1 MDDLLNEYIEY
12 EKEQESHEQEEE
24 EEEEEEEEYDE
35 KQEYDD
41 YIERT
46 KEHYYKMSCGD
57 FFRALWFTWTSC
69 YIGVSEYMK
78 YLVGWK
84 SRNNAIIDVSKR
96 LAAKNMMYVKV
107 FQAFATNRN
116 IVSQELNEFFSEFTD
131 NVKYTAD
138 EYDIKELKEMEAR
151 SCECWPYQ
159 QLRIVNDYTPIKS
172 GLMSLIFKG
181 YIGDGDGTPVV
192 VKYLRKN
199 ISKNFNASMDN
210 LVVFAKLTKY
220 FPYLRT
226 LNVENLILQNIVSMN
241 DQVCFRKELANIKTY
256 YNSWKDYEYVKIP
269 MPYSDYTENVN
280 PDVVVMEYI
289 DGIKITEIA
298 PEDTDAFGKVLAA
311 FNGKAA
317 FCTSIYHG
325 DLHPGNILFIKSSP
339 TSSSSSPSVPTHKI
353 GILDFGIIGHL
364 SRTDQEVLYK
374 SMKYTYQRKYHKI
387 IDIIMSCEIS
397 ECIHTGEESVVPKR
411 NSERYNELRRE
422 LTRVIVEFTTPEI
435 KFFGV
440 SEIYQINYILNK
452 YGLMFKRSLYR
463 LFITVAIIDSIGTR
477 LGGEMSYMQHMAD
490 IVIEMFNIKI
500 DEPDTD
506 EEEDEG
512 EEDEDEEE
520 AETETDTESELESE
534 PEPEAESDTE

>member
-12 EKEQESHEQEEE
+12 EKELQSEEITNPDLVQN
-24 EEEEEEEEYDE
+24 EEYDE
-35 KQEYDD
+35 EREYDD

-46 KEHYYKMSCGD
+46 KEYYYKMSFGD
-57 FFRALWFTWTSC
+57 FFRALWFTWSSC
-69 YIGVSEYMK
+69 YIGVSEYVK
-78 YLVGWK
+78 CQIGWK

-116 IVSQELNEFFSEFTD
+116 IVSHELNEFFSEFTD

-138 EYDIKELKEMEAR
+138 EYDINELKELEAR
-151 SCECWPYQ
+151 SRECWPYQ
-159 QLRIVNDYTPIKS
+159 ELRIVNDYTPIKS

-181 YIGDGDGTPVV
+181 YIGEGDGAPIV

-199 ISKNFNASMDN
+199 ISKNFNASMNN

-226 LNVENLILQNIVSMN
+226 LNVENLILQNIVCMN

-256 YNSWKDYEYVKIP
+256 YNSWKDYAYVKIP
-269 MPYSDYTENVN
+269 MPYADYTEKVN

-298 PEDTDAFGKVLAA
+298 AEDNDAFGKVLAA
-311 FNGKAA
+311 FNAKAA
-317 FCTSIYHG
+317 FCTSIFHG
-325 DLHPGNILFIKSSP
+325 DLHPGNILFIKSS
-339 TSSSSSPSVPTHKI
+339 SPPTHKI

-364 SRTDQEVLYK
+364 SRTDQEILFNAT
-374 SMKYTYQRKYHKI
+374 KYMYQRKFNKI
-387 IDIIMSCEIS
+387 IDLIMSCELS
-397 ECIHTGEESVVPKR
+397 ECMNTASGVSSSSSSPLATTTIPAR
-411 NSERYNELRRE
+411 NSDTYNTLRQE
-422 LTRVIVEFTTPEI
+422 LTRILVAYTTPEI

-440 SEIYQINYILNK
+440 SEIYEINYILNK
-452 YGLMFKRSLYR
+452 YGMMFKRSLYR
-463 LFITVAIIDSIGTR
+463 LFITVAIMDSIGTR
-477 LGGEMSYMQHMAD
+477 LGSEMSYMQHMTD
-490 IVIEMFNIKI
+490 IVVDMFNIKL

-506 EEEDEG
+506 EDTDT
-512 EEDEDEEE
+512 DED
-520 AETETDTESELESE
+520 
-534 PEPEAESDTE
+534 

>member
-1 MDDLLNEYIEY
+1 MDELLDEYIQY
-12 EKEQESHEQEEE
+12 EKENPSSPSAHSAHDKVT
-24 EEEEEEEEYDE
+24 DE
-35 KQEYDD
+35 HREYDD

-46 KEHYYKMSCGD
+46 KEYYYKMSCGD
-57 FFRALWFTWTSC
+57 FFRALWFTWSSC
-69 YIGVSEYMK
+69 YIGISEYTK
-78 YLVGWK
+78 YRIGWK

-96 LAAKNMMYVKV
+96 LADKNMMYVKI

-116 IVSQELNEFFSEFTD
+116 IVSPELNEFFSEFTD

-138 EYDIKELKEMEAR
+138 EYDVKELKELEVR
-151 SCECWPYQ
+151 SRECWPYQ
-159 QLRIVNDYTPIKS
+159 QLRIVNEYKPIKS

-181 YIGDGDGTPVV
+181 YIGGEGGAPIV

-199 ISKNFNASMDN
+199 IRKNFNASMNN

-226 LNVENLILQNIVSMN
+226 FNIENLILQNIVCMN
-241 DQVCFRKELANIKTY
+241 DQVCFRKELANIQTY

-269 MPYSDYTENVN
+269 MPYADYTENVN

-298 PEDTDAFGKVLAA
+298 PEDNDAFGKVLAA

-325 DLHPGNILFIKSSP
+325 DLHPGNILFIKSSS
-339 TSSSSSPSVPTHKI
+339 TPTHKI

-364 SRTDQEVLYK
+364 SRTDQEILFK
-374 SMKYTYQRKYHKI
+374 ATKFMYQRKYNKI
-387 IDIIMSCEIS
+387 IDIIMSCELS
-397 ECIHTGEESVVPKR
+397 ECIDNGLSGVTSLTTPAGPER
-411 NSERYNELRRE
+411 NSDTYNILRQE
-422 LTRVIVEFTTPEI
+422 LTRILVAYTTPEI

-440 SEIYQINYILNK
+440 SEIYEINYILNK

-463 LFITVAIIDSIGTR
+463 LFITVAIMDSIGTR
-477 LGGEMSYMQHMAD
+477 LGSEMSYMQHMTD
-490 IVIEMFNIKI
+490 IVVEIFNIKI

-506 EEEDEG
+506 EED
-512 EEDEDEEE
+512 
-520 AETETDTESELESE
+520 ESESE
-534 PEPEAESDTE
+534 A